1 MKKILIKILSYVIL
15 IVIIFLMGQK
25 IHNLNVSLDNSINNV
40 KAYAAENSGLI
51 ESNRV
56 FKLSI
61 EQMEYYNDSLM
72 LEMKKIANDNGI
84 KDRKIQALQY
94 QLEHF
99 AKRDTIILRDTIF
112 RDPNFVLDTCIIDQ
126 WNKSCLHME
135 YPSVIALDNE
145 YKNDKF
151 ITLNSHKEPVKPR
164 KWFLPRWFTRKHT
177 VVEVLIIDKNP
188 YVTTPQQRYI
198 EVIDD

>member
-1 MKKILIKILSYVIL
+1 MKKILIKVLSYVIL
-15 IVIIFLMGQK
+15 VIIIFLMGQK
-25 IHNLNVSLDNSINNV
+25 IHNLNVSLDNSINNI

-135 YPSVIALDNE
+135 YPSIIALDNE

>member
-15 IVIIFLMGQK
+15 VVIIVLMGQK

-51 ESNRV
+51 ESNCV

-61 EQMEYYNDSLM
+61 EQMEYYNDSLI
-72 LEMKKIANDNGI
+72 LAMKKLANDNGI
-84 KDRKIQALQY
+84 KDKKIKALQY

-99 AKRDTIILRDTIF
+99 VKRDTIILRDTIF
-112 RDPNFVLDTCIIDQ
+112 KDPGFVLDTCLVDE
-126 WNKSCLHME
+126 WNKSCLHLE
-135 YPSVIALDNE
+135 YPGVITLDNE
-145 YKNDKF
+145 YKNDKY
-151 ITLNSHKEPVKPR
+151 ITLNAHKEPVKPR

-198 EVIDD
+198 EVIND

>member
-15 IVIIFLMGQK
+15 VVIIFLMGQK

-40 KAYAAENSGLI
+40 KAYAAENSRLI
-51 ESNRV
+51 ESNCV
-56 FKLSI
+56 FKFSI

-112 RDPNFVLDTCIIDQ
+112 RDPNFVLDTCIVDQ

-198 EVIDD
+198 EVIND

>member
-112 RDPNFVLDTCIIDQ
+112 RDPNFVLDTCIVDQ

>member
-1 MKKILIKILSYVIL
+1 MKKILIKVLSYVIL
-15 IVIIFLMGQK
+15 VIIIFLMGQK

-112 RDPNFVLDTCIIDQ
+112 RDPNFVLDTCIVDQ

>member
-1 MKKILIKILSYVIL
+1 MKSVLIKIGIL
-15 IVIIFLMGQK
+15 VVLGLTIFFMGQR
-25 IHNLNVSLDNSINNV
+25 IHDLNVALDNSINNE
-40 KAYAAENSGLI
+40 KAYAAENSGLK

-72 LEMKKIANDNGI
+72 LEMKKVANENGI
-84 KDRKIQALQY
+84 KDRKIKALQY

-99 AKRDTIILRDTIF
+99 AKRDTIIVRDTIF
-112 RDPNFVLDTCIIDQ
+112 KEPGFVLDTCIIDE
-126 WNKSCLHME
+126 WNKSCIHLA
-135 YPSVIALDNE
+135 YPGTIALNNE
-145 YKNDKF
+145 YNNAKYV
-151 ITLNSHKEPVKPR
+151 TLNSHKEPVKPR

-177 VVEVLIIDKNP
+177 VVEVLIVDKNP

-198 EVIDD
+198 EIIDN

>member
-15 IVIIFLMGQK
+15 VVIIFLMGQK

-61 EQMEYYNDSLM
+61 EQMKYYNDSLI

-112 RDPNFVLDTCIIDQ
+112 RDPNFVLDTCIVDQ

-135 YPSVIALDNE
+135 YPSVIALNNE

>member
-1 MKKILIKILSYVIL
+1 
-15 IVIIFLMGQK
+15 MGQK

-40 KAYAAENSGLI
+40 KAYATENSGLI

-112 RDPNFVLDTCIIDQ
+112 RDPNFVLDTCIVDQ

-188 YVTTPQQRYI
+188 YVITPQQRYI
-198 EVIDD
+198 EVIND

>member
-1 MKKILIKILSYVIL
+1 MKKILIKILSYAIL
-15 IVIIFLMGQK
+15 IIIIFLMGQK

-72 LEMKKIANDNGI
+72 LEMKKVANENKI
-84 KDRKIQALQY
+84 KDNKIKALQY

-112 RDPNFVLDTCIIDQ
+112 RDPNFVLDTCIVDQ
-126 WNKSCLHME
+126 WNKNCLHME

>member
-1 MKKILIKILSYVIL
+1 MKKLLIKILSYVIL
-15 IVIIFLMGQK
+15 VVIIVLMGQK
-25 IHNLNVSLDNSINNV
+25 IYNLNVSLDNSINNV

-61 EQMEYYNDSLM
+61 EQMEYYKDSLI
-72 LEMKKIANDNGI
+72 LEMKKIANENGI
-84 KDRKIQALQY
+84 KDKKIKALQY

-99 AKRDTIILRDTIF
+99 VKRDTIILRDTIF
-112 RDPNFVLDTCIIDQ
+112 KEPGFVLDTCLIDE
-126 WNKSCLHME
+126 WNKSCLHLE
-135 YPSVIALDNE
+135 YPGVITLDNE
-145 YKNDKF
+145 YKNDKY
-151 ITLNSHKEPVKPR
+151 ITLNAHKEPVKPR

-177 VVEVLIIDKNP
+177 VVEILIIDKNP

-198 EVIDD
+198 EVIND

>member
-1 MKKILIKILSYVIL
+1 MKKILIKVLSYIILVI
-15 IVIIFLMGQK
+15 IIFLMGQK
-25 IHNLNVSLDNSINNV
+25 IHNLNVSLDNSINNI

-135 YPSVIALDNE
+135 YPSIIALDNE

>member
-1 MKKILIKILSYVIL
+1 MKKILIKILSYAIL
-15 IVIIFLMGQK
+15 IIIIFLMGQK

-61 EQMEYYNDSLM
+61 EQMEYYKDSLI

-84 KDRKIQALQY
+84 KDKKIKALQY

-99 AKRDTIILRDTIF
+99 VKRDTIILRDTIF
-112 RDPNFVLDTCIIDQ
+112 RDPNFVLDTCIIDE
-126 WNKSCLHME
+126 WNKSCLHLE
-135 YPSVIALDNE
+135 YPSIIALDNE

-164 KWFLPRWFTRKHT
+164 KWFLTRWFTRKHT

>member
-25 IHNLNVSLDNSINNV
+25 IHNLNVSLDNSINNI

-198 EVIDD
+198 EVIND

>member
-1 MKKILIKILSYVIL
+1 MKKLLIKILSYVIL
-15 IVIIFLMGQK
+15 VVIIVLMGQK

-61 EQMEYYNDSLM
+61 EQMEYYNDSLI
-72 LEMKKIANDNGI
+72 LAMKKLANDNGI
-84 KDRKIQALQY
+84 KDRKIKALQY

-99 AKRDTIILRDTIF
+99 SKRDTIILRDTIF
-112 RDPNFVLDTCIIDQ
+112 KDPGFVLDTCLVDE
-126 WNKSCLHME
+126 WNKSCLHLE
-135 YPSVIALDNE
+135 YPGVITLDNE
-145 YKNDKF
+145 YKNDKY
-151 ITLNSHKEPVKPR
+151 ITLNAHKEPVKPR

-198 EVIDD
+198 EVIND